1 MKRPRMSEA
10 EYRATQSD
18 ARALSDITDKQ
29 VESFANLLRD
39 YDEQQIKYMI
49 FAAQTCIALAVT
61 PESMEPLKQTAIE
74 FVADLYKAIDGS
86 YN

>member
-1 MKRPRMSEA
+1 MKRTQMTEA
-10 EYRATQSD
+10 EYRATHND

-49 FAAQTCIALAVT
+49 FAAQTCIALAET
-61 PESMEPLKQTAIE
+61 PENMALLKQTAIE
-74 FVADLYKAIDGS
+74 FVADLYKAIDGT
-86 YN
+86 YK

>member
-1 MKRPRMSEA
+1 MKTNTLSEA
-10 EYRATQSD
+10 EYRAEKHA

-29 VESFANLLRD
+29 VESIANLLRD

-49 FAAQTCIALAVT
+49 FAAQTCIALAAT
-61 PESMEPLKQTAIE
+61 PDSLDELKQTAIE
-74 FVADLYKAIDGS
+74 FVADLYKAIDGV